1 MHDYVTK
8 MYIFFLFH
16 CFIHVTNSKK
26 KSEIR
31 CKFHSLTT
39 LALSWYLQEDHKTEE
54 KESEEKSG
62 EEAAEET
69 TSEEVPAGGD
79 SGTQADKPP
88 EEKTFITEVSVA
100 TNKSRVT
107 IMSPKRE
114 DTRQGELKLEQ
125 LNIPLSTGE
134 NYLIELLT
142 NICRWKLSALFV
154 NIVLAKIL
162 NCMFVDIARII

>member
-1 MHDYVTK
+1 M
-8 MYIFFLFH
+8 
-16 CFIHVTNSKK
+16 SKIPK
-26 KSEIR
+26 RNAEAY
-31 CKFHSLTT
+31 HSLIT
-39 LALSWYLQEDHKTEE
+39 LALSWSLQEDQKLEE

-62 EEAAEET
+62 EETAEET

-114 DTRQGELKLEQ
+114 DTRQGEIKLP
-125 LNIPLSTGE
+125 LVLHIPLSTGE
-134 NYLIELLT
+134 NYFIHLLSD
-142 NICRWKLSALFV
+142 ICRWKLSALFV
-154 NIVLAKIL
+154 
-162 NCMFVDIARII
+162 II